1 MDSPLFFL
9 SLLYRRRTKRAIIY
23 LVTDYR
29 CRRRVTK
36 SHSSTV
42 IFLFVCVVSSEKDN
56 SADIRRRRRLGN
68 PRRRHISH
76 RDTRRGAPRRNS
88 SEAISL
94 SFWRRALAVRRSLS
108 VSGLRTSVK
117 RQINAGGLVNELP
130 DKISEYPA
138 VTRIRVQVPTHE
150 QELLRTKRILFIE
163 FYQNLRDG
171 CNL

>member
-1 MDSPLFFL
+1 M
-9 SLLYRRRTKRAIIY
+9 
-23 LVTDYR
+23 
-29 CRRRVTK
+29 
-36 SHSSTV
+36 
-42 IFLFVCVVSSEKDN
+42 
-56 SADIRRRRRLGN
+56 
-68 PRRRHISH
+68 
-76 RDTRRGAPRRNS
+76 
-88 SEAISL
+88 

-171 CNL
+171 FNL